1 MDMPYRVEFEFGG
14 GVKATGILDDLT
26 ELEKLAKESPFTSKV
41 NLWGEEIY
49 FDLPIELDLEGE
61 RTEMEI
67 GEIAYWPEGN
77 SLCIFFGKTPASK
90 GEKPVAYS
98 DVKPLGKITEGL
110 EDLKK
115 VRSREKVTVKI
126 EKI

>member
-1 MDMPYRVEFEFGG
+1 MPYRVEFEFSG
-14 GVKATGILDDLT
+14 GVKAEGALRDIA
-26 ELEKLAKESPFTSKV
+26 ELEKLAEESPFTSKV

-49 FDLPIELDLEGE
+49 FDLPIELDLQGE

-90 GEKPVAYS
+90 DDKPVAYS
-98 DVKPLGKITEGL
+98 DVKPLGKITKGL

-115 VRSREKVTVKI
+115 VRSREKVTVKL
-126 EKI
+126 EKA